1 MRIRPEIPTQYARFF
16 SLSLSLPQQRN
27 EINQNRNNEKN
38 EKKTSLFVKENA
50 LIGRQKL
57 KGYRSKFI
65 TVVIDKGPKE
75 IVAELSSRR

>member
-1 MRIRPEIPTQYARFF
+1 M
-16 SLSLSLPQQRN
+16 
-27 EINQNRNNEKN
+27 